1 MGADRVVFPERDM
14 GVRTAHSLGTNSVLD
29 YIELSADHSMVE
41 LEIPAVWEGKSM
53 MELKLRQSY
62 GLNVVAVRRQGG
74 GIDVSPSA
82 QEKLHSSDVLIAVA
96 KRDDLRRLD
105 DLTKGK

>member
-1 MGADRVVFPERDM
+1 
-14 GVRTAHSLGTNSVLD
+14 
-29 YIELSADHSMVE
+29 
-41 LEIPAVWEGKSM
+41 M

-62 GLNVVAVRRQGG
+62 GLNVVAVRRQSG

-105 DLTKGK
+105 DLTRGK